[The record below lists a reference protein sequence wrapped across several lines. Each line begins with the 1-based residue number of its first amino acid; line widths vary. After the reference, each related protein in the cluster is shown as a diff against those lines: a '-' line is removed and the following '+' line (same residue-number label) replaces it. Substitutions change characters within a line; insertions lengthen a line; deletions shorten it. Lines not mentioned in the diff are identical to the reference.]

1 MGERKTRKEKGKWRG
16 GESLR
21 NISASVSEV
30 AIKNLSL
37 QTLCGF
43 YLLCGRRAPGC
54 SLPSKTVNKAKVEW
68 TSRRLPLE
76 VRAALSSRT
85 LFLSV
90 QHLYKYFCRL

>member
-43 YLLCGRRAPGC
+43 YLPVWEEGSWLF
-54 SLPSKTVNKAKVEW
+54 
-68 TSRRLPLE
+68 
-76 VRAALSSRT
+76 SSFEDREQ
-85 LFLSV
+85 S
-90 QHLYKYFCRL
+90 